1 MTDNFVVVFA
11 TGVLSIPAALYT
23 LGAVPGG
30 INIVGWCILN
40 TYAGVIFGNFRNR
53 HAGCHSVADMA
64 GIVGGPWMR
73 EAAGVLF
80 VMVWV
85 ICASSG
91 IIGASTALNVLSTH
105 ALCTNWFSLIAT
117 IIVATAASMR
127 KLESISWLSAVG
139 FCTVFVAIM
148 VVV

>member
-1 MTDNFVVVFA
+1 MAESDTHLPQTYTTPLASPLPMTDNLVVVFA

-64 GIVGGPWMR
+64 GIVGGPWM
-73 EAAGVLF
+73 
-80 VMVWV
+80 
-85 ICASSG
+85 
-91 IIGASTALNVLSTH
+91 
-105 ALCTNWFSLIAT
+105 
-117 IIVATAASMR
+117 
-127 KLESISWLSAVG
+127 
-139 FCTVFVAIM
+139 
-148 VVV
+148 